1 MLVKRN
7 SGRSE
12 NQSTI
17 RSGGEDSEAL
27 AAGVLRTSRAWAK
40 AMTGVARRAS
50 AVAAAIKAWREDD
63 CTAKSWAVAAPGAN
77 VRRWETAR

>member
-1 MLVKRN
+1 
-7 SGRSE
+7 
-12 NQSTI
+12 
-17 RSGGEDSEAL
+17 
-27 AAGVLRTSRAWAK
+27 VLRTSRAWAK